1 METTIEFKYN
11 LVQQMGITS
20 LVKEHDRVIEI
31 YREILSLIEMI
42 TVPLSN
48 QLKKIQ
54 LHAFRGLGLGYLR
67 CNQFILGHYY
77 LNYSKFLCHQLN
89 YN

>member
-1 METTIEFKYN
+1 MVTTITCKYESI
-11 LVQQMGITS
+11 QKMGIIV
-20 LVKEHDRVIEI
+20 LDKECDKVIQI
-31 YREILSLIEMI
+31 YREILHLIEMV
-42 TVPLSN
+42 TEPLSD

-54 LHAFRGLGLGYLR
+54 LHAIRGLGWGYLK

-89 YN
+89 AL